1 MTDKSWDGP
10 ASLSLVRERAL
21 TTALS
26 VEGCY
31 SEHSSV
37 SRRAELLGW
46 SVKAEEGLRG
56 RCWPDQR

>member
-1 MTDKSWDGP
+1 MTDESWDGP
-10 ASLSLVRERAL
+10 ASSSLVKERAL

-26 VEGCY
+26 VEGRY

-46 SVKAEEGLRG
+46 SVKAEGGLKG
-56 RCWPDQR
+56 RCGPDQR